1 MPASSTDVT
10 KSRFSYWRGYPE
22 RYRGL
27 LREEGKR
34 AAVAVAVLVLLP
46 GGGALAWFLGSA
58 WLPLRLVLGLLL
70 LGIAGFGAF
79 LCARTI
85 RALVFPKI
93 VPYFEKSLA
102 ESQPFAGGTA
112 LARQNQRLDEL
123 ALAAGV
129 TPLSSYGFNDDFA
142 GQTVTWHEPALA
154 LATIR
159 AILPKVSQDESR
171 LRGDLELLTEW
182 LNRAAARRIRFALL
196 LRTTHSVADA
206 EKEKRLGSLV

>member
-1 MPASSTDVT
+1 MTASSTDVT

-34 AAVAVAVLVLLP
+34 AAIAAALLVLLP

-58 WLPLRLVLGLLL
+58 WLPLKLVFGLLL
-70 LGIAGFGAF
+70 LGMAGFGAL

-85 RALVFPKI
+85 RALLFPRI
-93 VPYFEKSLA
+93 VPYFEKSLGEPA
-102 ESQPFAGGTA
+102 PFAGGVA
-112 LARQNQRLDEL
+112 LARQSQQLDEL
-123 ALAAGV
+123 ALSAGV

-142 GQTVTWHEPALA
+142 GQVVTWHEPALA
-154 LATIR
+154 LASVR
-159 AILPKVSQDESR
+159 AILPKLSPDEAR
-171 LRGDLELLTEW
+171 LRHDLELLTES

-196 LRTTHSVADA
+196 LRTTHAVADA
-206 EKEKRLGSLV
+206 EKEKRQGSLV